1 MGEDDFSNMIKKIQN
16 KINKIE
22 REIYSEKVIYEYNN
36 PNNFGTIQNPDAKAE
51 IKGLCGDRMK
61 IELKI
66 ENDTIKEARF
76 WTDGCGAT
84 IACGNMLTKMIKGK
98 SLTKIRDIDH
108 YDLLESLG
116 GLPLEHTHCSILAI
130 NTLNK
135 AIHSYKKNKL
145 YKKNLI

>member
-1 MGEDDFSNMIKKIQN
+1 MDEDDFSNMIKKIQN
-16 KINKIE
+16 KIKKDE
-22 REIYSEKVIYEYNN
+22 EEIYSKKVIYEYNN
-36 PNNFGTIQNPDAKAE
+36 PTNFGKIQNPDAKSE
-51 IKGLCGDRMK
+51 IKGPCGDTMK

-98 SLTKIRDIDH
+98 SLSKLKDIDY
-108 YDLLESLG
+108 YDLLESLE

-135 AIHSYKKNKL
+135 AIHNYKKNKL
-145 YKKNLI
+145 YKKI

>member
-22 REIYSEKVIYEYNN
+22 GEIYSEKVIYEYNN
-36 PNNFGTIQNPDAKAE
+36 PNNFGTIKNPDAKAE
-51 IKGLCGDRMK
+51 IKGPCGDTMK

-98 SLTKIRDIDH
+98 SLSELKDIDH
-108 YDLLESLG
+108 YDLLESLE

-135 AIHSYKKNKL
+135 AIRNYKKK
-145 YKKNLI
+145 